1 MKSDHSS
8 FGERIHYFFDNTL
21 SKGPMGLLIWLG
33 IFVSLVI
40 VLVSIFVWTTG
51 VSSKDSI
58 IEQAFLYMV
67 SSLGAADADTDGNWI
82 YRLATLI
89 IIFSG
94 IFVMSTLIG
103 ILTTAI
109 DSKLEQLRKG
119 RSRVIESGHSV
130 ILGWSEE
137 ILALIKELVIANEN
151 LPDACIVVLADE
163 DKVEMEVRIR
173 ESIGHQQQTRIVCR
187 SGNPMSMLDLE
198 IVSLNTARS
207 IVVLGAANDI
217 IGLTIMKTVL
227 AIINNPER
235 RAEPYHIVAA
245 IDNQKILDSVK
256 LISEDE
262 IEAILKGEFISKIEA
277 QTLLHPGLSLVITD
291 LLDFEGDE
299 IYLKKEPRL
308 TGRSY
313 QEVILSYNTSAVIGF
328 LTFEGQVLLNPPS
341 TTVLGEHDQI
351 IAVSYDDDTV
361 IMSDQSHPPIDD
373 NAILSEI
380 PASPP
385 AKHVLMLGWNR
396 HSLTLIRNLSDYIPD
411 GSTITVAASC
421 NDSQS
426 QVEQFTPATSLSLE
440 HREIDPTDRSQL
452 ESLPYDSIDHI
463 VILPCYEID
472 PSEPLVVDHVDT
484 NTLVTLLNVRNIR
497 QKGGYSLTITSEILD
512 VENHTLVETSDD
524 DDFVV
529 SDHLISLALAQIS
542 ENKVL
547 GSVFNS
553 LFDTQGAEIYL
564 KPVTNYVK
572 TGQPVNFFTVATAA
586 LRQNE
591 TAIGYRTNAQR
602 NLASGSDDNANI
614 KYDIVLNPDKRL
626 SLEFVDEDKIIV
638 LAESGDSS

>member
-1 MKSDHSS
+1 MKSDRSS

-33 IFVSLVI
+33 IFVSLI
-40 VLVSIFVWTTG
+40 IILVSIFVWTTG
-51 VSSKDSI
+51 ISSKDSL
-58 IEQAFLYMV
+58 IEQMFLFMIG
-67 SSLGAADADTDGNWI
+67 SLGAADADTDGSWMF
-82 YRLATLI
+82 RLASLI

-109 DSKLEQLRKG
+109 DSKLDQLRKG
-119 RSRVIESGHSV
+119 RSRMIESGHTV
-130 ILGWSEE
+130 ILGSSDE
-137 ILALIKELVIANEN
+137 ILVLIKELVTANEN
-151 LPDACIVVLADE
+151 LPDACIAILADE

-173 ESIGHQQQTRIVCR
+173 EAIGHQRQTRIVCR
-187 SGNPMSMLDLE
+187 SGNPMAMLDLE

-207 IVVLGAANDI
+207 IVVLGQENDFT
-217 IGLTIMKTVL
+217 GLTIMKTVL

-235 RAEPYHIVAA
+235 RAEPYHVIAA
-245 IDNQKILDSVK
+245 IDNPKILDSVK

-262 IEAILKGEFISKIEA
+262 IEVILKGEFISKIEA

-299 IYLKKEPRL
+299 IYLKKEPGL

-313 QEVILSYNTSAVIGF
+313 QDVILSYDTSTVIGF

-373 NAILSEI
+373 NAILSEV

-385 AKHVLMLGWNR
+385 AKHVLMLGWNQ
-396 HSLTLIRNLSDYIPD
+396 HSLTLVRNLSDYIPD

-421 NDSQS
+421 NDSRL

-512 VENHTLVETSDD
+512 VENHTLVETSED

>member
-1 MKSDHSS
+1 MKIDHSS

-40 VLVSIFVWTTG
+40 ILVSIFVWTTG

-421 NDSQS
+421 NDSRL

-512 VENHTLVETSDD
+512 VENHTLVETSED